1 MVYLPIP
8 GVVKPALVVVEL
20 KCDKTAESAISQ
32 IKTRNYTQALKDYH
46 GDIFLVG
53 INYSKDTKAHE
64 CAIEKITR

>member
-1 MVYLPIP
+1 MVYLPKP
-8 GVVKPALVVVEL
+8 GVEKPALVVEL
-20 KCDKTAESAISQ
+20 KYDKTAESAISQ
-32 IKTRNYTQALKDYH
+32 IKAKNYTQALKDYH